1 MPLPNSGFL
10 LFYISITYD
19 NKNLYGVIL
28 HSLLTNSFESLDLD
42 WSADCLVIIE
52 INTTSK

>member
-19 NKNLYGVIL
+19 NKNLYGVVL
-28 HSLLTNSFESLDLD
+28 HSLLTNSFERLDLD

-52 INTTSK
+52 IITASK